1 MQPRWLLALFL
12 LLSAHVLSA
21 VKRPNVLFI
30 MADDLRSEL
39 GCMGA
44 TYVKSPHIDALAKR
58 GRLFMRAY
66 CQQAVCN
73 PSRASMLT
81 GLRPDTL
88 RIWDLSTHL
97 REQKPQVITLP
108 QHFKDHGYFT
118 QCIGKIF
125 HNWRQEIQG
134 DPKSWS
140 VPQVMHYAT
149 HGSDKPRVKG
159 ELLPNLSKNPKCDMR
174 DVPDEAY
181 FDGRIANLAVKTL
194 GELGQKKKPF
204 FLAVGFWKPH
214 LPFNAPKRYW
224 DMYDSAKL
232 PPLTNPERPANAPEI
247 AFHDAREML
256 RSFKGKPPTPA
267 QVRELRHGYYAA
279 TTYMDAQIGKVL
291 AQLDR
296 LGLRENTIITFAS
309 DHGFHLGE
317 HKLWAKTSC
326 FEWDAAVPIIIAP
339 PKLAKPGAS
348 THALAELLDLYPTI
362 VELAGL
368 PKPRHLEGKSLLPVL
383 KDPAATVKKA
393 AYTQHPR
400 PAYYKGAPEVMG
412 YSMRTADFRYTEWRN
427 WKTGRIIA
435 RELYDHQKDPSEN
448 LNVASGQRKVV
459 KRMSSRLNA
468 QFPIQPNP

>member
-1 MQPRWLLALFL
+1 
-12 LLSAHVLSA
+12 
-21 VKRPNVLFI
+21 

-44 TYVKSPHIDALAKR
+44 PHVKSPHIDALAKS

-88 RIWDLSTHL
+88 RIWDLPTHL

-108 QHFKDHGYFT
+108 QHFRNNGYFT
-118 QCIGKIF
+118 QCIGKVF

-134 DPKSWS
+134 DPQSWS

-159 ELLPNLSKNPKCDMR
+159 DLPSNLSKTPKCDMR

-181 FDGRIANLAVKTL
+181 FDGRIANLAVKAL
-194 GELGQKKKPF
+194 GELEQKKEPF

-256 RSFKGKPPTPA
+256 RSFKGKPPTCA

-279 TTYMDAQIGKVL
+279 TTYMDAQIGRVL

-326 FEWDAAVPIIIAP
+326 FEWDAGVPMIITP

-348 THALAELLDLYPTI
+348 TYALAELLDLYPTI

-383 KDPAATVKKA
+383 KNPAAMVKKA

-400 PAYYKGAPEVMG
+400 PAYYNGAPEAMG
-412 YSMRTADFRYTEWRN
+412 YSMRTADLRYTEWRN

-435 RELYDHQKDPSEN
+435 RELYDHQKDPAEN
-448 LNVASGQRKVV
+448 HNTATAQAGVV
-459 KRMSSRLNA
+459 RQLSDRLST
-468 QFPIQPNP
+468 QFPITKHR

>member
-1 MQPRWLLALFL
+1 MRPHWLLEAFL
-12 LLSAHVLSA
+12 LLAAYDLSA
-21 VKRPNVLFI
+21 AQRPNVLFI

-44 TYVKSPHIDALAKR
+44 AHVKSPHIDLLAKR

-88 RIWDLSTHL
+88 RIWDLPTHL
-97 REQKPQVITLP
+97 REQKPRVVTLP
-108 QHFKDHGYFT
+108 QHFKNHGYFT
-118 QCIGKIF
+118 QCMGKIF
-125 HNWRQEIQG
+125 HNWRQNIQG
-134 DPKSWS
+134 DPQSWS
-140 VPQVMHYAT
+140 VPQVLHYAT
-149 HGSDKPRVKG
+149 HGSDKPEVKEG
-159 ELLPNLSKNPKCDMR
+159 MQPNLSRNPKCDMR

-181 FDGRIANLAVKTL
+181 FDGRIANLAVKAL
-194 GELGQKKKPF
+194 GELEQKRRPF

-224 DMYDSAKL
+224 DMYDPIKL
-232 PPLTNPERPANAPEI
+232 PSLTNPERPANAPDI

-291 AQLDR
+291 AELDR

-317 HKLWAKTSC
+317 HGLWAKTSC
-326 FEWDAAVPIIIAP
+326 FEWDAAVPMIIAP

-362 VELAGL
+362 AELAGL
-368 PKPRHLEGKSLLPVL
+368 PKPKHLEGASLVPVL
-383 KDPAATVKKA
+383 KNPAATVKKA
-393 AYTQHPR
+393 AYSQHPR
-400 PAYYKGAPEVMG
+400 PAYYQGAPKAMG
-412 YSMRTADFRYTEWRN
+412 YSMRTTDVRYTEWRN
-427 WKTGRIIA
+427 WKTGEIIA
-435 RELYDHQKDPSEN
+435 RELYDHRVGSGENQNVVATESDLVQKFSAR
-448 LNVASGQRKVV
+448 VKV
-459 KRMSSRLNA
+459 
-468 QFPIQPNP
+468 QFPTQAHP

>member
-1 MQPRWLLALFL
+1 MQPRWFLALFL
-12 LLSAHVLSA
+12 LLVVYGLSA
-21 VKRPNVLFI
+21 AQRPNVLFL

-44 TYVKSPHIDALAKR
+44 PHVKSPHIDALAKR

-88 RIWDLSTHL
+88 RIWDLPTHL
-97 REQKPQVITLP
+97 REQKPQVVTLP
-108 QHFKDHGYFT
+108 QHFKNHGYFT

-134 DPKSWS
+134 DPQSWS

-149 HGSDKPRVKG
+149 HGSDKPKVKG
-159 ELLPNLSKNPKCDMR
+159 VLPPNLSKNPKCDMR

-181 FDGRIANLAVKTL
+181 FDGRIANLAVKAL
-194 GELGQKKKPF
+194 GELKQKKKPF

-214 LPFNAPKRYW
+214 LPFNAPRRYW
-224 DMYDSAKL
+224 DMYARNQIAL
-232 PPLTNPERPANAPEI
+232 PDNPKPPTNVPKI
-247 AFHDAREML
+247 ALHDAREML
-256 RSFKGKPPTPA
+256 RSFKGKPPTPP
-267 QVRELRHGYYAA
+267 QIRELRHGYYAA

-291 AQLDR
+291 AELDR
-296 LGLRENTIITFAS
+296 LGLRDHTIISFAS

-326 FEWDAAVPIIIAP
+326 FEWDAAVPMIIAP
-339 PKLAKPGAS
+339 PKLSKPGAS

-368 PKPRHLEGKSLLPVL
+368 PTPKHLEGASLLPVL
-383 KDPAATVKKA
+383 KNPAASVKQA

-400 PAYYKGAPEVMG
+400 PAYYKGAPEAMG
-412 YSMRTADFRYTEWRN
+412 YSMRTTEVRYTEWRN
-427 WKTGRIIA
+427 WKTGKIIA
-435 RELYDHQKDPSEN
+435 RELYDHRKDPGEN
-448 LNVASGQRKVV
+448 HNIAATQGGPVQKLSG
-459 KRMSSRLNA
+459 RLSI
-468 QFPIQPNP
+468 QFPVRAHP

>member
-1 MQPRWLLALFL
+1 MRPHWLLEAFL
-12 LLSAHVLSA
+12 LLAAYDLSA
-21 VKRPNVLFI
+21 AQRPNVLFI

-44 TYVKSPHIDALAKR
+44 AHVKSPHIDLLAKR

-88 RIWDLSTHL
+88 RIWDLPTHL
-97 REQKPQVITLP
+97 REQKPRVVTLP
-108 QHFKDHGYFT
+108 QHFKNHGYFT
-118 QCIGKIF
+118 QCMGKIF
-125 HNWRQEIQG
+125 HNWRQNIQG
-134 DPKSWS
+134 DPQSWS
-140 VPQVMHYAT
+140 VPQVLHYAT
-149 HGSDKPRVKG
+149 HGSDKPEVKRG
-159 ELLPNLSKNPKCDMR
+159 MPPNLSRNPKCDMR

-181 FDGRIANLAVKTL
+181 FDGRIANLAVKAL
-194 GELGQKKKPF
+194 GELEQKRRPF

-224 DMYDSAKL
+224 DMYDPIKL
-232 PPLTNPERPANAPEI
+232 PSLTNPERPANAPDI

-291 AQLDR
+291 AELDR

-317 HKLWAKTSC
+317 HGLWAKTSC
-326 FEWDAAVPIIIAP
+326 FEWDAAVPMIIAP

-362 VELAGL
+362 AELAGL
-368 PKPRHLEGKSLLPVL
+368 PKPKHLEGASLVPVL
-383 KDPAATVKKA
+383 KNPAATVKKA
-393 AYTQHPR
+393 AYSQHPR
-400 PAYYKGAPEVMG
+400 PAYYQGAPKAMG
-412 YSMRTADFRYTEWRN
+412 YSMRTTDVRYTEWRN
-427 WKTGRIIA
+427 WKTGEIIA
-435 RELYDHQKDPSEN
+435 RELYDHRVGSGENQNVVATESDLVQKFSAR
-448 LNVASGQRKVV
+448 VKV
-459 KRMSSRLNA
+459 
-468 QFPIQPNP
+468 QFPTQAHP

>member
-1 MQPRWLLALFL
+1 
-12 LLSAHVLSA
+12 
-21 VKRPNVLFI
+21 

-44 TYVKSPHIDALAKR
+44 AHVKSPHIDALAKR

-88 RIWDLSTHL
+88 RIWDLPTHL

-108 QHFKDHGYFT
+108 QHFRNNGYFT

-149 HGSDKPRVKG
+149 HGSDKPKMKD
-159 ELLPNLSKNPKCDMR
+159 ELPPNLSKNPKCDMR
-174 DVPDEAY
+174 EVPDEAY

-194 GELGQKKKPF
+194 GELEQKKKPF

-224 DMYDSAKL
+224 DLYDPAKL

-383 KDPAATVKKA
+383 KDPAATVKQA

-400 PAYYKGAPEVMG
+400 PAYYKGAPEAMG
-412 YSMRTADFRYTEWRN
+412 YSMRTADVRYTEWRN